1 MTPTQNNFK
10 LLSVSYGHNS
20 EPSFAILIIGFY
32 EEFEKITKAPSKYE
46 QCT

>member
-20 EPSFAILIIGFY
+20 EPSFVILISDFY
-32 EEFEKITKAPSKYE
+32 EEFEKIIKGPSKYE